1 MWGIFA
7 RNTFH
12 NINTTPK
19 SVLLSGTLLLPFILY
34 HLHRDRDRDRDRE
47 LLVNS
52 ENQTQM
58 ATQFVLSRK
67 VLTLSLISLCC
78 L

>member
-19 SVLLSGTLLLPFILY
+19 SVLFSGTLLLPFILY
-34 HLHRDRDRDRDRE
+34 HLHRDRDRDRD
-47 LLVNS
+47 LLINS
-52 ENQTQM
+52 ENQIQM